1 MLVGVAES
9 DAASGADR
17 YGPIVTSAQVC
28 ELLQVTPQTVQRLAR
43 EGRLPAHRLPG
54 ARKYLFFLDDVL
66 ELVRQNR
73 VQPREAAQDDV
84 VTADEQA

>member
-1 MLVGVAES
+1 MLGLVAEQG
-9 DAASGADR
+9 DATTAADR

-54 ARKYLFFLDDVL
+54 SRKYLFFLDDVL
-66 ELVRQNR
+66 DLVRQHR
-73 VQPREAAQDDV
+73 VQPRDAAQAEPVDDPV
-84 VTADEQA
+84 